1 MCSPEKKRTYRS
13 GLIGLGVRLKLD
25 LAFDG
30 RVNPSSTIRNLDFVW
45 PDKNK

>member
-1 MCSPEKKRTYRS
+1 MCSSEKKRTYRS

-25 LAFDG
+25 LAFYG
-30 RVNPSSTIRNLDFVW
+30 RVNLSFTIRNIDFAR